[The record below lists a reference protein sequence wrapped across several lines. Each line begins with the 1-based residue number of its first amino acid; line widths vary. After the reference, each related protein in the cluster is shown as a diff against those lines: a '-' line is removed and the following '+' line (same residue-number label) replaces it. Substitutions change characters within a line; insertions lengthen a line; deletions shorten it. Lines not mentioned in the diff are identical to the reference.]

1 MKSKYAEYAYYLTQ
15 GKINTYIVPPSIEID
30 FTNACNQDCTYC
42 NVVEFRNA
50 VHDKTKIHDYHTLI
64 ERVSTWS
71 SYRAN
76 SIGNVNTITFVGG
89 GEPTARKGYEY
100 VVEQAVDTGIL
111 VSIITNGSGLD
122 KLFNINTNTIRKL
135 SWIGVDI
142 DSGDPEIYE
151 KVRRSKK
158 SGLYEKVKE
167 NIKSLTKLGVNVDI
181 KSLLFNDT
189 ISKHSI
195 KSTLLYCKE
204 VGARQVYFR
213 LALLNKELFIPNPGL
228 EDYITALGK
237 ELNVKVLINTSRMG
251 ERNYKK
257 CHALH
262 LIPIFSADSNVYT
275 CCEDRGND
283 FFNLCDWVKTDF
295 RDEWMGPK
303 HKHMYDTLDLATCA
317 PCRPHTHNVQIQNMI
332 DKSSYVQDLFF

>member
-15 GKINTYIVPPSIEID
+15 GKNNTYIVPPSIEID

-111 VSIITNGSGLD
+111 VSIVTNGSGLD
-122 KLFNINTNTIRKL
+122 KLFNINTDTIRKL

-151 KVRRSKK
+151 KIRRSKQ

-167 NIKSLTKLGVNVDI
+167 NVKNMTEVGVTVDI
-181 KSLLFNDT
+181 KALLFDGT
-189 ISKHSI
+189 ISEHSI

-204 VGARQVYFR
+204 VGARMVYFR
-213 LALLNKELFIPNPGL
+213 LAKLNDELFVPNPL
-228 EDYITALGK
+228 LLDYINSLGK
-237 ELNVKVLINTSRMG
+237 ELGVKVKINTSRMG

-262 LIPIFSADSNVYT
+262 LIPIFSADSNLYT
-275 CCEDRGND
+275 CCENRGVD
-283 FFNLCDWVKTDF
+283 FFNLSDWVKTDF
-295 RDEWMGPK
+295 RNEWMGPK
-303 HKHMYDTLDLATCA
+303 HKKMYDTLDLAKCA
-317 PCRPHTHNVQIQNMI
+317 PCRPHSHNVQIQKQI
-332 DKSSYVQDLFF
+332 DDSSYVQDLFF

>member
-15 GKINTYIVPPSIEID
+15 GKNNAYIVPPSIEID

-64 ERVSTWS
+64 ERVTTWS

-89 GEPTARKGYEY
+89 GEPTARKGYEN
-100 VVEQAVDTGIL
+100 VVEQAVDSGIL
-111 VSIITNGSGLD
+111 TSIITNGSGLD
-122 KLFNINTNTIRKL
+122 KLFNIRTDTIKKL

-142 DSGDPEIYE
+142 DSGDREIYE

-158 SGLYEKVKE
+158 AGLYDKVKE
-167 NIKSLTKLGVNVDI
+167 NVKNMTKIGVTVDI
-181 KSLLFNDT
+181 KALLFDET
-189 ISKHSI
+189 ISEHSI

-204 VGARQVYFR
+204 VGARMVYFR
-213 LALLNKELFIPNPGL
+213 LALLNDELFIPNPGL

-262 LIPIFSADSNVYT
+262 LIPIFSADSNLYT
-275 CCEDRGND
+275 CCENRGVD
-283 FFNLCDWVKTDF
+283 FFNLSDWVKTDF
-295 RDEWMGPK
+295 RDAWMGPK
-303 HKHMYDTLDLATCA
+303 HKKMYDTLDLEKCA
-317 PCRPHTHNVQIQNMI
+317 PCRPHSHNVQIQKQI
-332 DKSSYVQDLFF
+332 DENSYVQDLFF